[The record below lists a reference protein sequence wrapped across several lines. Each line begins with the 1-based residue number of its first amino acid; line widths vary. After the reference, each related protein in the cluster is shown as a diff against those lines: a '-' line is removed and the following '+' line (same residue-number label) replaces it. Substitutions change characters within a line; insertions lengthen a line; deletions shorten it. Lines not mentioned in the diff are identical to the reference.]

1 LEIAKSDATRIAW
14 RLNLF
19 QYTTGNILSSV
30 VNIRAFAQL
39 FSLRDIRNAALG
51 LLVVFGG
58 IGLSALTYW
67 AHLTGNTRLAGISAG
82 VSLVFVL
89 LILIFV
95 VPPLARNA
103 SKEASQLNLPFEFTA
118 GGAMMLGLVMIVGFS
133 AWNSGNN
140 LLFLVLSFLAASLVV
155 GFFAG
160 SLCLKKL
167 DVKMRFPETIF
178 AGQETPILVSIH
190 NRKRLFPSYSVV
202 AEVRGRE
209 REKSAILEDL
219 ERILPKHLARRL
231 ARPPI
236 VRRTLSYFVHIPRN
250 RSMENKGSHV
260 FPTRGRFIIKDF
272 ELSTRFPFG
281 FFRHRRRLAARETEL
296 IVFPKLEKLSP
307 EIVNTPLDAGKRVMN
322 KLGSGQD
329 LLSMREYMPNDD
341 LRRIDWKATA
351 RSRTLMVREFAAE
364 DERKVTIFFDPRVP
378 AGEES
383 ATTLRE
389 KIEAENSGHGIIK
402 SPRFEAAVSQTAA
415 LTAHFCNTDA
425 DIRLITPAET
435 GPFGSGNR
443 HLHEILRRLAVI
455 EPEIG
460 EKQPALPNLEEIFAE
475 VPESHN
481 IVITASKRANI
492 TLPPATQVIA
502 F

>member
-1 LEIAKSDATRIAW
+1 M
-14 RLNLF
+14 NL
-19 QYTTGNILSSV
+19 GSI
-30 VNIRAFAQL
+30 AQL
-39 FSLRDIRNAALG
+39 FNLRDIRNAALG
-51 LLVVFGG
+51 VLVVFGG

-67 AHLTGNTRLAGISAG
+67 AHLAGNTRLAGISAG
-82 VSLVFVL
+82 VSLIFVL

-118 GGAMMLGLVMIVGFS
+118 GGAIMLGLVMIVGFS

-178 AGQETPILVSIH
+178 AGQETPILVNIT

-209 REKSAILEDL
+209 REKSAILDDL
-219 ERILPKHLARRL
+219 KRILPVRLAERL

-236 VRRTLSYFVHIPRN
+236 VRRTLSYFIHIPGN
-250 RSMENKGSHV
+250 QSVENKAGHV
-260 FPTRGRFIIKDF
+260 FPHRGRFIIKDF

-296 IVFPKLEKLSP
+296 IVFPKIEPLSP
-307 EIVNTPLDAGKRVMN
+307 EIANTPLDAGNRVMN
-322 KLGSGQD
+322 RLGSGQD
-329 LLSMREYMPNDD
+329 LLSMREYQPNDD

-364 DERKVTIFFDPRVP
+364 DERKITIYLDTRVP
-378 AGEES
+378 ADEGP
-383 ATTLRE
+383 AMTLRE
-389 KIEAENSGHGIIK
+389 KIEAENTGQGIVK
-402 SPRFEAAVSQTAA
+402 SPRFESAVSQTAA
-415 LTAHFCNTDA
+415 LVAHFCNSDA
-425 DIRLITPAET
+425 EIRLITPTET
-435 GPFGSGNR
+435 GDFGTGSR
-443 HLHEILRRLAVI
+443 HLHEALRRLAVI
-455 EPEIG
+455 EPDF
-460 EKQPALPNLEEIFAE
+460 QNDPADGAVPDTDEIFTDT
-475 VPESHN
+475 PESHN
-481 IVITASKRANI
+481 LLVTAAFDESF
-492 TLPPATQVIA
+492 TLPPGTQVIRY
-502 F
+502 

>member
-1 LEIAKSDATRIAW
+1 MKL
-14 RLNLF
+14 
-19 QYTTGNILSSV
+19 TTIS
-30 VNIRAFAQL
+30 QL

-51 LLVVFGG
+51 LVVVFGG

-67 AHLTGNTRLAGISAG
+67 AHLSGNTRLAGISAG

-118 GGAMMLGLVMIVGFS
+118 GGAIMLGLVMIVGFS

-178 AGQETPILVSIH
+178 AGQETPILVSIT

-209 REKSAILEDL
+209 RETSAILEDL
-219 ERILPKHLARRL
+219 KRILPDRLAERL

-250 RSMENKGSHV
+250 SSIENKAAHV
-260 FPTRGRFIIKDF
+260 FPHRGRFIIKDF

-296 IVFPKLEKLSP
+296 IVFPELQPLSP
-307 EIVNTPLDAGKRVMN
+307 EIGNTPLDVGKRVMN

-329 LLSMREYMPNDD
+329 LLSMREYQPNDD

-351 RSRTLMVREFAAE
+351 RSRTLMIREFAAE
-364 DERKVTIFFDPRVP
+364 DERRVTIYFDTRVP
-378 AGEES
+378 AED
-383 ATTLRE
+383 AAAMTLRE
-389 KIEAENSGHGIIK
+389 KIDAENAGRGVAG
-402 SPRFEAAVSQTAA
+402 SPRFESAVSQTAA
-415 LTAHFCNTDA
+415 LVAHFCNTQA
-425 DIRLITPAET
+425 EVRLITPAESGEFGT
-435 GPFGSGNR
+435 GGR
-443 HLHEILRRLAVI
+443 HLQESLRRLAVI
-455 EPEIG
+455 EPDIQTPERRS
-460 EKQPALPNLEEIFAE
+460 ALPDLEEAFGEAS
-475 VPESHN
+475 ESHN
-481 IVITASKRANI
+481 IVISTGGSEMRSA
-492 TLPPATQVIA
+492 PAGAQIISY
-502 F
+502 

>member
-1 LEIAKSDATRIAW
+1 MKFATV
-14 RLNLF
+14 
-19 QYTTGNILSSV
+19 S
-30 VNIRAFAQL
+30 QL

-67 AHLTGNTRLAGISAG
+67 AHLTGNTRLAGILAG

-103 SKEASQLNLPFEFTA
+103 SKEASQLNLPFEFTV
-118 GGAMMLGLVMIVGFS
+118 GGAIMLGLVMIVGFS

-140 LLFLVLSFLAASLVV
+140 LLFLVLSFLAAAMLV

-178 AGQETPILVSIH
+178 AGEETPILVSIT

-209 REKSAILEDL
+209 TETSAILEDL
-219 ERILPKHLARRL
+219 RRIMPNRLAERL

-236 VRRTLSYFVHIPRN
+236 VRRTLSYFVHIPRKQ
-250 RSMENKGSHV
+250 SVENNAVHIY
-260 FPTRGRFIIKDF
+260 PHRGRFIIKDF

-281 FFRHRRRLAARETEL
+281 FLRHRKRLAAKETEL
-296 IVFPKLEKLSP
+296 IVFPRIEELSP
-307 EIVNTPLDAGKRVMN
+307 EIARTTLDAGMRVIS
-322 KLGSGQD
+322 KPGSGQD
-329 LLSMREYMPNDD
+329 LLSMREYKPNDD

-364 DERKVTIFFDPRVP
+364 DERRVAVYLDTRVP
-378 AGEES
+378 PGDELPM
-383 ATTLRE
+383 TLRE
-389 KIEAENSGHGIIK
+389 KIDAENSCRGVFA
-402 SPRFEAAVSQTAA
+402 SPQFEAAVGQTAA
-415 LTAHFCNTDA
+415 LIVHFCNTEA
-425 DIRLITPAET
+425 EVRLITPTET
-435 GPFGSGNR
+435 GEFGTGSR
-443 HLHEILRRLAVI
+443 HLHECLRRLAVI
-455 EPEIG
+455 EPEI
-460 EKQPALPNLEEIFAE
+460 QVLETRSVPPDLERIFADM
-475 VPESHN
+475 PESYN
-481 IVITASKRANI
+481 IVITASDRL
-492 TLPPATQVIA
+492 TLPPLPGTRYILY
-502 F
+502 